1 MIFDEAIIKGCIA
14 CKRNSQNLLYK
25 KYGSTMFGVCL
36 RYARNKVEAEDILQ
50 EGFLKV
56 FENIASFR
64 GDGSFEGWIK
74 RIMINHALNHR
85 RKNTRH
91 PFLENIE
98 EISEIEISTRADDER
113 EFITLPVEK
122 LMELIQKMPD
132 GYRTVF
138 NLYVFEEFSHKEIA
152 AMLEITESTSKTQ
165 LLKARRYL
173 RTQIEATLNQK
184 K

>member
-1 MIFDEAIIKGCIA
+1 MIIDDAIIQGCIA

-25 KYGSTMFGVCL
+25 KYGSVMFGVCL

-85 RKNTRH
+85 RKNTRN
-91 PFLENIE
+91 PYLENIE
-98 EISEIEISTRADDER
+98 EISEMEITNGDDEER
-113 EFITLPVEK
+113 EFFTLPVEK
-122 LMELIQKMPD
+122 LMEMIQKMPE

-152 AMLEITESTSKTQ
+152 AMLDITESTSKTQ

-173 RTQIEATLNQK
+173 RLQIDSAAK
-184 K
+184 KK